1 MSIVVHV
8 NGGNLGL
15 PDAITVRDLVADRL
29 GRAVGDDGRACDG
42 TPLGVAV
49 AVDEAVLPRSSWA
62 HTPLTPDARYELVT
76 AVQGG

>member
-8 NGGNLGL
+8 NGENLGL

-42 TPLGVAV
+42 KIG
-49 AVDEAVLPRSSWA
+49 RA
-62 HTPLTPDARYELVT
+62 HV
-76 AVQGG
+76 